1 MAPDKAV
8 RTAQQMAVLCI
19 ISETNPITTQ
29 AHVQDA
35 QPHQEAQSHFGAYP
49 DLEISKEDCR
59 KCRKYEIGNDGK
71 DCGVDGQYAKFAC
84 YMRGGR
90 LTALRNDDGFDLM
103 IRQTHS
109 VDAHVPV
116 CSERSAHSEEQED
129 THGGE

>member
-19 ISETNPITTQ
+19 ISEMNPITMQ

-35 QPHQEAQSHFGAYP
+35 QPHQEAQPHFGAYP

-84 YMRGGR
+84 YMRGGPTYCLAQRQRIR
-90 LTALRNDDGFDLM
+90 LDDSTDTLRRRPRPSML
-103 IRQTHS
+103 
-109 VDAHVPV
+109 
-116 CSERSAHSEEQED
+116 
-129 THGGE
+129 